1 MVQVFLFL
9 FQLGILRLLCFWL
22 GCFLWLLLN
31 FFLLLGL
38 GGGDILHRLFYELN
52 LAEDGFDLGL
62 IDEGLEVPG
71 DVRVLG
77 SEDGVESRFEYGNE
91 EGGDMDVGEGDSLA
105 DEEGACA

>member
-1 MVQVFLFL
+1 M
-9 FQLGILRLLCFWL
+9 
-22 GCFLWLLLN
+22 
-31 FFLLLGL
+31 
-38 GGGDILHRLFYELN
+38 
-52 LAEDGFDLGL
+52 
-62 IDEGLEVPG
+62 PG